1 MITEKDFQILKH
13 LRKNN
18 RGTLTNISKS
28 AGIPVTTVYDR
39 IKMLDQNQIIK
50 KSVCLLDFSKLG
62 FHVKTH
68 FALKVKEREQFLEF
82 ISKQDCLNSL
92 YRINHGFDF
101 LFEAIFRDMNETRA
115 FSELIEK
122 NFTVLNKQFYYILED
137 LKQEEFLGK

>member
-1 MITEKDFQILKH
+1 MEKDLQILKH

-18 RGTLTNISKS
+18 RGTLTGISKS
-28 AGIPVTTVYDR
+28 TGIPVTTVYDR

-62 FHVKTH
+62 FHVKAH

-82 ISKQDCLNSL
+82 IAKQDCLNSL

-115 FSELIEK
+115 FSEFIEK

>member
-1 MITEKDFQILKH
+1 MEKDFQILKH

-18 RGTLTNISKS
+18 RGTLTGISKS
-28 AGIPVTTVYDR
+28 TGIPVTTVYDR

-62 FHVKTH
+62 FHIKAH

-82 ISKQDCLNSL
+82 ISKQECLNSL

-101 LFEAIFRDMNETRA
+101 LFEAIFKDMNETRA
-115 FSELIEK
+115 FSEFIEK
-122 NFTVLNKQFYYILED
+122 NFTVLNRQFYYILED

>member
-1 MITEKDFQILKH
+1 MEKDFQILKH

-18 RGTLTNISKS
+18 RGTLTSISKS
-28 AGIPVTTVYDR
+28 TGIPVTTVYDR

-62 FHVKTH
+62 FHIKAH

-82 ISKQDCLNSL
+82 ISKQECLNSL

-101 LFEAIFRDMNETRA
+101 LFEAIFKDMNETRA
-115 FSELIEK
+115 FSEFIEK
-122 NFTVLNKQFYYILED
+122 NFTVLNRQFYYILED